1 MTKTVVVVGAG
12 VAGIQVSQQLADLG
26 VTVHLIEKEA
36 TVGGLST
43 HLGKVF
49 PTDDCALCLDAC
61 EELFG
66 GYHRRCQYRTLLGSQ
81 KKLSLHIQTQVKS
94 IKREGSVFSV
104 SLRISPRHVL
114 LDRCVVC
121 LECIQVCDV
130 EVEDEYI
137 LGRSKR
143 KAIYR
148 PIPQGVPLAPLIDMD
163 SCTRCSKCVDV
174 CEVGAINLDQRAK
187 TRTIKADAIV
197 LATGVEERSPGAL
210 PGYAY
215 DRCED
220 VLTQRELA
228 RLLDPAGGTN
238 GEVLTAAGEPAKSV
252 SMILCA
258 GSRDLN
264 AVEYCSQACCSYSL
278 KHAVMLRELGIDV
291 NLCYM
296 DLRVPTHSHHYLEQA
311 KEFGVKFVRG
321 KPDHVVVH
329 DGSPVTVVEN
339 TESLKRQEIKSDIV
353 VLASPLVPH
362 ALQQES
368 FIGFLDAYGFSH
380 RRNEEGGVYACG
392 TSTGPT
398 DIPTSIAEANAVALE
413 VYTDLMGVGR

>member
-26 VTVHLIEKEA
+26 VTVHLIEQEA

-61 EELFG
+61 EEMFS
-66 GYHRRCQYRTLLGSQ
+66 GYHRRCQYRSLLGSQ
-81 KKLSLHIQTQVKS
+81 KKLSLHTQTQVKS
-94 IKREGSVFSV
+94 IKREGKGFSVF
-104 SLRISPRHVL
+104 LRTSPRYVL

-130 EVEDEYI
+130 EVEDEYN

-143 KAIYR
+143 KVIYR
-148 PIPQGVPLAPLIDMD
+148 PIPQSVPLAPVIDMD

-174 CEVGAINLDQRAK
+174 CKVGAINLDQRVK

-197 LATGVEERSPGAL
+197 LATGVEERSPSTL

-215 DRCED
+215 DECGD

-238 GEVLTAAGEPAKSV
+238 GEVLTAAGEPARSV

-264 AVEYCSQACCSYSL
+264 SVEYCSQA
-278 KHAVMLRELGIDV
+278 
-291 NLCYM
+291 
-296 DLRVPTHSHHYLEQA
+296 
-311 KEFGVKFVRG
+311 
-321 KPDHVVVH
+321 
-329 DGSPVTVVEN
+329 
-339 TESLKRQEIKSDIV
+339 
-353 VLASPLVPH
+353 
-362 ALQQES
+362 
-368 FIGFLDAYGFSH
+368 
-380 RRNEEGGVYACG
+380 
-392 TSTGPT
+392 
-398 DIPTSIAEANAVALE
+398 
-413 VYTDLMGVGR
+413 

>member
-1 MTKTVVVVGAG
+1 VPKTVIVVGAG

-26 VTVHLIEKEA
+26 VTVHLIERES

-61 EELFG
+61 EELFS
-66 GYHRRCQYRTLLGSQ
+66 GYHRRCQYRSLLGSQ
-81 KKLSLHIQTQVKS
+81 KKMILHIQTQVKS
-94 IKREGSVFSV
+94 IKREGSGFSI
-104 SLRISPRHVL
+104 SLRTSPRYVL

-130 EVEDEYI
+130 EIEDEFN
-137 LGRSKR
+137 LGRGKR

-163 SCTRCSKCVDV
+163 GCTKCGKCVDV
-174 CEVGAINLDQRAK
+174 CGVDAINMSQRAK

-197 LATGVEERSPGAL
+197 LATGVEERSPRTL

-215 DRCED
+215 GECED

-238 GEVLTAAGEPAKSV
+238 GEALTASGKQARSV
-252 SMILCA
+252 TMILCA

-291 NLCYM
+291 SLCYM
-296 DLRVPTHSHHYLEQA
+296 DLRVPTHSQHYLEHA
-311 KEFGVKFVRG
+311 RESGVKFVRG
-321 KPDHVVVH
+321 KPDHVIVR
-329 DGSPVTVVEN
+329 DGSPVTVVED
-339 TESLKRQEIKSDIV
+339 TESLKRLEIKSDIA
-353 VLASPLVPH
+353 VLASPLVPL
-362 ALQQES
+362 ASQQEV
-368 FIGFLDAYGFSH
+368 FTNLLDEYGFS
-380 RRNEEGGVYACG
+380 RRRSEERGVYACG
-392 TSTGPT
+392 TSTGPA
-398 DIPTSIAEANAVALE
+398 DIPTSVAEANSVALQ
-413 VYTDLMGVGR
+413 VYTDLMEVRK

>member
-1 MTKTVVVVGAG
+1 VTKTVVVVGAG
-12 VAGIQVSQQLADLG
+12 IAGIQVSQQLADLG

-61 EELFG
+61 EELFS

-81 KKLSLHIQTQVKS
+81 KKLSLHTQTQVKS
-94 IKREGSVFSV
+94 IKREGNGFSV
-104 SLRISPRHVL
+104 SLRISPRYVL

-121 LECIQVCDV
+121 LECIKVCDV
-130 EVEDEYI
+130 EIEDEDN

-143 KAIYR
+143 KAVYR

-163 SCTRCSKCVDV
+163 SCTKCSKCVDI

-187 TRTIKADAIV
+187 ARTIKADAII
-197 LATGVEERSPGAL
+197 LATGVEERSPSTL

-215 DRCED
+215 DECED

-228 RLLDPAGGTN
+228 RLLDPAGGTD
-238 GEVLTAAGEPAKSV
+238 GEVLTAVGEPARSV
-252 SMILCA
+252 TMILCA

-291 NLCYM
+291 HLCYM
-296 DLRVPTHSHHYLEQA
+296 DLRVPTHSQHYLERA
-311 KEFGVKFVRG
+311 MELGVKFVRG
-321 KPDHVVVH
+321 KPDHVVVR
-329 DGSPVTVVEN
+329 DGRPVTVVED
-339 TESLKRQEIKSDIV
+339 TESLKRLEVKSDIV
-353 VLASPLVPH
+353 VLASPLVPL
-362 ALQQES
+362 ASQQEA
-368 FIGFLDAYGFSH
+368 FTNFLDVHGFSL
-380 RRNEEGGVYACG
+380 RQNEESGVYACG

-398 DIPTSIAEANAVALE
+398 DIPTSVAEANSVALE
-413 VYTDLMGVGR
+413 VYTDLMGVGK